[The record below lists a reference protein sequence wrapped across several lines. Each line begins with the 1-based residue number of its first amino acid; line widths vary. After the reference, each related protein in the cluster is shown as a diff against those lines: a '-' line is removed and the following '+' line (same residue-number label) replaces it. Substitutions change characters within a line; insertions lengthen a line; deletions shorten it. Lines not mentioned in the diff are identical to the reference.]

1 MALGRVYVSS
11 RFFVALHD
19 QGLVDVGDHTT
30 ASNGSLDERIKFF
43 VAANGQLQVAWRDSL
58 HLQVLAS
65 VACELEHLRSE
76 VLKNGSSVHSRSCT
90 DTTVGTYSAL
100 QESVNSSN
108 GELKYYIISRDEAIL
123 MVGVHSGPTS

>member
-1 MALGRVYVSS
+1 MALGQVYVSS

-43 VAANGQLQVAWRDSL
+43 VTADSQLQVTWRDSF
-58 HLQVLAS
+58 HLQVLAC
-65 VACELEHLRSE
+65 VASELEHLRGE
-76 VLKNGSSVHSRSCT
+76 VLKNCSSVDSRCCT
-90 DTTVGTYSAL
+90 DTTVSTHSAL

-108 GELKYYIISRDEAIL
+108 GELK
-123 MVGVHSGPTS
+123 H